1 MRGEGVQSALS
12 DRVLVERLHELEKL
26 IALLLVTVSR
36 QVGLR
41 HVLEAAAHEILAYPQ
56 IHTMQPVPLATGA
69 LEARAG
75 KQNTRTSAA
84 SRSR

>member
-41 HVLEAAAHEILAYPQ
+41 HVLEAAAHEILAYP
-56 IHTMQPVPLATGA
+56 
-69 LEARAG
+69 
-75 KQNTRTSAA
+75 
-84 SRSR
+84 